1 LRYRGDFKLQTSNFQ
16 HLSAVPFLFLPFR
29 KKMLGMGAPCAYL
42 VPSFLIVC
50 FDFPTASLLA
60 VGFFVQ
66 TRAPAYNLG
75 LALGA
80 ADFNAAPGAEF
91 SPSLA
96 LFPFFCFFCQ
106 LCSVFQTR
114 LLLCFFQK

>member
-1 LRYRGDFKLQTSNFQ
+1 LEYSSQKNSKLQTSNFQ
-16 HLSAVPFLFLPFR
+16 HPSAVPFLFLPFS
-29 KKMLGMGAPCAYL
+29 KKLLALRARGFYL

-75 LALGA
+75 LALGVA
-80 ADFNAAPGAEF
+80 LKGVTPGAEC
-91 SPSLA
+91 SP
-96 LFPFFCFFCQ
+96 
-106 LCSVFQTR
+106 
-114 LLLCFFQK
+114 

>member
-1 LRYRGDFKLQTSNFQ
+1 MFQGSASSYFNFVTLKPCNLATFF
-16 HLSAVPFLFLPFR
+16 HSSAVPFLFPPFR
-29 KKMLGMGAPCAYL
+29 KKPLPPRTACIYL

-75 LALGA
+75 LALGVA
-80 ADFNAAPGAEF
+80 LKGVTPGAEC
-91 SPSLA
+91 SP
-96 LFPFFCFFCQ
+96 
-106 LCSVFQTR
+106 R
-114 LLLCFFQK
+114 LLFLLFFSFS